1 MEIALITLVAL
12 AASLLTFFSGFGLGT
27 ILTPFMAI
35 FFPVETAIALT
46 GIVHLLNN
54 LFKFVLVRRH
64 VDWPVVL
71 RFGITAIMP
80 ARPWARCCSDS
91 YRTRLHFWFGRPV
104 QRRLKSAC

>member
-71 RFGITAIMP
+71 ALRRDGDHAGAALGALLLGTHTEPDCTFGLAGRFE
-80 ARPWARCCSDS
+80 D
-91 YRTRLHFWFGRPV
+91 V
-104 QRRLKSAC
+104 

>member
-1 MEIALITLVAL
+1 MEIALITFVAL

-71 RFGITAIMP
+71 RFGVTAIIG
-80 ARPWARCCSDS
+80 AAWALCCSDS
-91 YRTRLHFWFGRPV
+91 YRTRPHFSFGRPV
-104 QRRLKSAC
+104 RRRLKSAC